1 MIDISFEAIIEP
13 PRLIVT
19 EVIPYPLA
27 SVWLAETEGLYVKQ
41 WWAPTDYENVEVDLT
56 LEPGGAWRVL
66 QRDPQGNQFS
76 FYGKVEEVR
85 KEELLVISLTSELYP
100 DFPLLISQEFAAT
113 STGTVVLS
121 RYKFETEEAL
131 NTYLALGGPERLK
144 GASARLDTLLSQLS
158 S

>member
-1 MIDISFEAIIEP
+1 VIDISFEAIIEP
-13 PRLIVT
+13 PCLNVT

-27 SVWLAETEGLYVKQ
+27 TVWLAETEGLYVKQ

-66 QRDPQGNQFS
+66 QRDPQGNQFA
-76 FYGKVEEVR
+76 FYGKVEQVI

-113 STGTVVLS
+113 PTGTVVLS
-121 RYKFETEEAL
+121 RYKFETQEAL

-144 GASARLDTLLSQLS
+144 GASARLDALLSQLTS
-158 S
+158 